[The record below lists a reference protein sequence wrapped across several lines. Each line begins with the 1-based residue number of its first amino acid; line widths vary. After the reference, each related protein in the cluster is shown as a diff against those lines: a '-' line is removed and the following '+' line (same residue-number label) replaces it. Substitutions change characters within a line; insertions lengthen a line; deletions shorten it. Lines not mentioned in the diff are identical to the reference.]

1 MSCFPLFL
9 ALYSIKSSCAIK
21 TIKSVNKSDVTK
33 VAVISQHFDRFK
45 KIMITLIYRN
55 KHSPE
60 SCLYRKKFLNSL
72 EKLTTASDFCRVTD
86 FQLLH
91 VRCGCFLGNFLQI
104 FRPAITQNTYEG
116 VLLNKATK
124 IHSYDTTALMYGYIT
139 FWMSY
144 VLT

>member
-1 MSCFPLFL
+1 ML
-9 ALYSIKSSCAIK
+9 
-21 TIKSVNKSDVTK
+21 TI

-45 KIMITLIYRN
+45 KNHDNTNLQRQTL
-55 KHSPE
+55 S
-60 SCLYRKKFLNSL
+60 RKLSIQKNFLNSL